1 MSPEIVDLENYHR
14 KNYMDL
20 KRITVGLLIAFIL
33 CILFITLPANNIFCL
48 ILILFISSFALWE
61 FYNLLAIGGIP
72 SSKKIGVVSG
82 LIFSIGTWYY
92 MIGHLSDNIIWSIMV
107 LIVLITF
114 YRLLIYPNMRNG
126 LEHGLGTFLGFIY
139 IPFLFSFFI
148 RIFLSC
154 DDLNQPAFMGFY
166 FILCTKISDTGG
178 YFIGSKFGKNK
189 LAKNISPKKTWEGFF
204 GGIIFCLIINII
216 WWKFIG
222 KNTNSF
228 IPLIHSLILSFLFP
242 LFGTIGDLVESLFK
256 RAVDQKDS
264 SSITYGIGGILDM
277 IDSILFTA
285 PMFYIYLTFF
295 LA

>member
-1 MSPEIVDLENYHR
+1 M
-14 KNYMDL
+14 
-20 KRITVGLLIAFIL
+20 
-33 CILFITLPANNIFCL
+33 
-48 ILILFISSFALWE
+48 
-61 FYNLLAIGGIP
+61 
-72 SSKKIGVVSG
+72 
-82 LIFSIGTWYY
+82 
-92 MIGHLSDNIIWSIMV
+92 
-107 LIVLITF
+107 
-114 YRLLIYPNMRNG
+114 
-126 LEHGLGTFLGFIY
+126 
-139 IPFLFSFFI
+139 
-148 RIFLSC
+148 
-154 DDLNQPAFMGFY
+154 
-166 FILCTKISDTGG
+166 
-178 YFIGSKFGKNK
+178 GSKFGKNK